1 MQTHQGNTL
10 GMWKYILFF
19 VVCTLFLFSQSVVAH
34 TGLETSSPQDKQT
47 VEEVKEIV
55 LEFNTKVEQKSTYSL
70 ANEKGETIDIG
81 SIQIDG
87 KTMKS
92 EVVDTLEDGSYT
104 VNWKIVGI
112 DGHPMNGKFSF
123 TVKNPKPAS
132 EAVGQSV
139 NNPTETQTP
148 VLDNA
153 NESGSSSATTAPV
166 EATAVTQ
173 TSFTGNIAIIEG
185 AILVVLALLCLFY
198 VFRNKE
204 R

>member
-1 MQTHQGNTL
+1 
-10 GMWKYILFF
+10 MWKYILFF
-19 VVCTLFLFSQSVVAH
+19 VVCTLFLFSQSVFAH
-34 TGLETSSPQDKQT
+34 TGLKTSSPQDKQT
-47 VEEVKEIV
+47 VEEVTEIV

-70 ANEKGETIDIG
+70 TNEKGETIEIG

-104 VNWKIVGI
+104 VNWKIVGA
-112 DGHPMNGKFSF
+112 DGHPIDGKFSF
-123 TVKNPKPAS
+123 TVKNP
-132 EAVGQSV
+132 
-139 NNPTETQTP
+139 NETQTP
-148 VLDNA
+148 VLNNT

-173 TSFTGNIAIIEG
+173 TSFTVNIAIIEVT
-185 AILVVLALLCLFY
+185 ILVVLALLCLVY
-198 VFRNKE
+198 VFRNKV